1 MPGHN
6 RSHRGTISILY
17 LNRLAC
23 SQLLGRL
30 LTPRSP
36 YPLASRTQFCRRRRR
51 HRSTPSASPADD
63 ADLSSGRR
71 SSPTYNP
78 TLSHWYSNMP
88 VCDAPCPPP
97 TPPAISQSPPS
108 PTHPATIQ
116 PGSVP
121 LASGVDAAA
130 AVAEAAFTLK
140 VPDVAE
146 ANAAAVGHAAYAAAV
161 AIDGVRGGA
170 DQRRFPSGVA
180 RVRRRR
186 LQPDRLPLAPR
197 AQRRTLTLGV
207 RLDVIEARERGLSF
221 PDILRTIDPS
231 SSIDNL
237 RKVWQRLN
245 HYTFP
250 HDTSGC
256 ATSANTVRGCSGS
269 IVGPSGAFSYLR
281 LRSCDTHSETRFEFV
296 AASLW

>member
-1 MPGHN
+1 
-6 RSHRGTISILY
+6 
-17 LNRLAC
+17 
-23 SQLLGRL
+23 
-30 LTPRSP
+30 
-36 YPLASRTQFCRRRRR
+36 
-51 HRSTPSASPADD
+51 
-63 ADLSSGRR
+63 
-71 SSPTYNP
+71 
-78 TLSHWYSNMP
+78 MP
-88 VCDAPCPPP
+88 VWDAPCPPP
-97 TPPAISQSPPS
+97 SPPAISQSPPS